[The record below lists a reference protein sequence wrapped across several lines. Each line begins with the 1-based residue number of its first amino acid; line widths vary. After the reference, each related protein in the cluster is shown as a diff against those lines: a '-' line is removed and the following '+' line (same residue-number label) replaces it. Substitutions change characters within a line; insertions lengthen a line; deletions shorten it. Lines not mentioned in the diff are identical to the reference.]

1 MRPDKLYYF
10 AIARYVPDLLRNE
23 PRNIGVIFFSE
34 SGDEYKARFSK
45 NLSAKLGHGLAAA
58 DRDMLKEYAHYFE
71 SLRPAGVRELM
82 TTIEQTSG
90 KFQFSEFGTVATADA
105 EKEAEYLYTSFV
117 EGIKEKAPQ
126 HRLKTRLR
134 EDLQQQS
141 LIGEKKLE
149 VNRIIHSGNLTHQ
162 LDFSYENGRLYVIE
176 AIDLTNTD
184 RKANTTASAYKF
196 ENLTR
201 VRGSENVEAISV
213 VTRPAAED
221 EKMFEL
227 LHILS
232 NISTVFDYSNGQ
244 RQAFFD
250 KVKSIVH

>member
-10 AIARYVPDLLRNE
+10 TIARYVPDLLRNE

-45 NLSAKLGHGLAAA
+45 NLSTKIGHGLAAA
-58 DRDMLKEYAHYFE
+58 DRDMLKGYAQYFE
-71 SLRPAGVRELM
+71 SLRPAGARELM
-82 TTIEQTSG
+82 KTIEQTSG

-117 EGIKEKAPQ
+117 EEKKEKTPQ
-126 HRLKTRLR
+126 QRLKTRLKD
-134 EDLQQQS
+134 DLQEQN

-149 VNRIIHSGNLTHQ
+149 VNRIIHSGNLEHK

-184 RKANTTASAYKF
+184 RNANTTKAAFMF
-196 ENLTR
+196 ENLGR
-201 VRGSENVEAISV
+201 VRGSKNVEAISV
-213 VTRPAAED
+213 ITQPTAAD
-221 EKMFEL
+221 GKTQEL
-227 LHILS
+227 LQMASARLFLI
-232 NISTVFDYSNGQ
+232 
-244 RQAFFD
+244 R
-250 KVKSIVH
+250 

>member
-34 SGDEYKARFSK
+34 SGDEYKALFSK
-45 NLSAKLGHGLAAA
+45 NLSAKLGHSLAAA
-58 DRDMLKEYAHYFE
+58 DRDMLKGYAQYFE
-71 SLRPAGVRELM
+71 SLRPVGARELM
-82 TTIEQTSG
+82 TTIEQTRG

-117 EGIKEKAPQ
+117 EEIKEKTPQ
-126 HRLKTRLR
+126 QRLKTRLKD
-134 EDLQQQS
+134 DLQEQN

-149 VNRIIHSGNLTHQ
+149 VNRVIHSGNLEHK

-176 AIDLTNTD
+176 AIDLSNTD
-184 RKANTTASAYKF
+184 RNANTTKAAFMF
-196 ENLTR
+196 ENLGW
-201 VRGSENVEAISV
+201 VRGSKNVEAISV
-213 VTRPAAED
+213 IIQPTAAD
-221 EKMFEL
+221 AKTQEL
-227 LHILS
+227 LQILRET
-232 NISTVFDYSNGQ
+232 STVYNYSNGQ

>member
-71 SLRPAGVRELM
+71 SLRPAGARELM

-149 VNRIIHSGNLTHQ
+149 VNRVIHSGNLTHQ